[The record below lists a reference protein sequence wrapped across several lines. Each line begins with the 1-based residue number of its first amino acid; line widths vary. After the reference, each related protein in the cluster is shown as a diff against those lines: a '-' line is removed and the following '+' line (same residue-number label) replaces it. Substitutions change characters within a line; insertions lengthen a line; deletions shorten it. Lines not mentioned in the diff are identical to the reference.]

1 MGVEVDISNN
11 LVGETIAVNHMLTSF
26 DAQNKLLD
34 KILDNELYNQ
44 ELYNDGIGQRYDNNG
59 INVNTMLYEI
69 VNHSTNFD
77 KSNIDKLSN
86 IDISNISMTYNKTSD
101 MYRNQKA
108 VGIYVDSKK
117 KKFQKRNKQL
127 LQDVDNKIRQK
138 EIYTYY
144 YKKYNAQKK
153 ILMNIIVASL
163 LIIVLTYLNKSYK
176 FLFTDT
182 IFILASGII
191 FASIVINICIHL
203 FDILFRN
210 NINYDEY
217 DFMFNVKGNMLNTE
231 KEKEKEKENCDAE
244 IKAYQGR

>member
-1 MGVEVDISNN
+1 MGVEIDISNN
-11 LVGETIAVNHMLTSF
+11 LVGETIAANHMLSSF
-26 DAQNKLLD
+26 DAQNELLD
-34 KILDNELYNQ
+34 NILDNELYNQ
-44 ELYNDGIGQRYDNNG
+44 ELYNGGIGERYGNVGTDVNN
-59 INVNTMLYEI
+59 VLYDI
-69 VNHSTNFD
+69 VNSSTNFD
-77 KSNIDKLSN
+77 ISNIDQLSN
-86 IDISNISMTYNKTSD
+86 IDISNVSMSYNKTSD

-108 VGIYVDSKK
+108 VDFYVEGKK
-117 KKFQKRNKQL
+117 NKFQKRNKHL

-163 LIIVLTYLNKSYK
+163 LTIVLTYLNKSYK
-176 FLFTDT
+176 FLLTDT
-182 IFILASGII
+182 LFILALGII
-191 FASIVINICIHL
+191 FATIVINICIQL

-217 DFMFNVKGNMLNTE
+217 DFMFNIKGNMLNTDNE
-231 KEKEKEKENCDAE
+231 KERQNCDAE

>member
-1 MGVEVDISNN
+1 MGVEIDISNN
-11 LVGETIAVNHMLTSF
+11 LVGETIAANHMLSSF
-26 DAQNKLLD
+26 DAQNELLD
-34 KILDNELYNQ
+34 NILDNELYNQ
-44 ELYNDGIGQRYDNNG
+44 ELYNGGIGERYGNVGTDVNN
-59 INVNTMLYEI
+59 VLYDI
-69 VNHSTNFD
+69 VNSSTNFD
-77 KSNIDKLSN
+77 ISNIDQLSN
-86 IDISNISMTYNKTSD
+86 IDISNVSMSYNKTSD

-108 VGIYVDSKK
+108 VDFYVEGKK
-117 KKFQKRNKQL
+117 NKFQKRNKHL

-163 LIIVLTYLNKSYK
+163 LTIVLTYLNKSYK
-176 FLFTDT
+176 FLLTDT
-182 IFILASGII
+182 LFILALGII
-191 FASIVINICIHL
+191 FATIVINICIQL

-217 DFMFNVKGNMLNTE
+217 DFMFIIKGNMLNTDNE
-231 KEKEKEKENCDAE
+231 KERQNCDAE